1 MKQVIIFDFWGTL
14 VEQGVYSPFKQVR
27 RILGLEGMD
36 YAEFVLKLERALMTR
51 KFDSL
56 QDAFVQ
62 VCEEFGVEAE
72 PGLVDELIGLWNKN
86 WLMAQPYA
94 EVIEVLSGLKKDCR
108 IVLVANTDNFSVDRV
123 LDKFDLRQY
132 FDFVQLSYAEGFL
145 KTDPEFLKKVLVL
158 CEVSSEE
165 CVVVG
170 DSIESDV
177 AAAEHAGVKAVLIDR
192 RNRREFPEKI
202 VNLREIL
209 QWK

>member
-72 PGLVDELIGLWNKN
+72 QGLVDELIGIWNKN

-94 EVIEVLSGLKKDCR
+94 EVIEVLSGLKKDYR

-123 LDKFDLRQY
+123 LDKFALRPY

-145 KTDPEFLKKVLVL
+145 KTDPEFLKKVLVQ

-177 AAAEHAGVKAVLIDR
+177 AAAEHVGMKAVLIDR
-192 RNRREFPEKI
+192 QNRRDFQEKI
-202 VNLREIL
+202 TNLREIL
-209 QWK
+209 EWK

>member
-1 MKQVIIFDFWGTL
+1 
-14 VEQGVYSPFKQVR
+14 
-27 RILGLEGMD
+27 
-36 YAEFVLKLERALMTR
+36 
-51 KFDSL
+51 
-56 QDAFVQ
+56 
-62 VCEEFGVEAE
+62 
-72 PGLVDELIGLWNKN
+72 
-86 WLMAQPYA
+86 MAQPYG
-94 EVIEVLSGLKKDCR
+94 EVIEVLSGLKKDCK

-145 KTDPEFLKKVLVL
+145 KSDPEFLKKVLVL
-158 CEVSSEE
+158 CDVSSEE

-202 VNLREIL
+202 VNLREML